1 MRKGLTHGLPL
12 FLYAAAIFAVSSLPK
27 PPPLP
32 SVEGADKALH
42 FVAYAGLAFLFARA
56 YRAYWPGLSGWGLGN
71 LSLLSAALYGLLDE
85 IHQAFVPGR
94 SADPA
99 DWLADSLGAAAG
111 TLAYLLATRRRRAG
125 SARGRLDRSRE
136 PV

>member
-1 MRKGLTHGLPL
+1 MRKAFTHGLPL
-12 FLYAAAIFAVSSLPK
+12 FLYAAAIFTVSSVPQA
-27 PPPLP
+27 PPLP

-42 FVAYAGLAFLFARA
+42 FAAYAGLGVLFARA
-56 YRAYWPGLSGWGLGN
+56 YRARWPGLSGWGLGN

-111 TLAYLLATRRRRAG
+111 VLVYLLATRRRGAG
-125 SARGRLDRSRE
+125 SARGRLDRSRD

>member
-1 MRKGLTHGLPL
+1 MRRGLTHGLPL
-12 FLYAAAIFAVSSLPK
+12 FLYAAAIFTVSSLP
-27 PPPLP
+27 PAPALP

-42 FVAYAGLAFLFARA
+42 FAAYAGLGFLFARA
-56 YRAYWPGLSGWGLGN
+56 YRVRWPGLSTWGLAN
-71 LSLLSAALYGLLDE
+71 WSLLSAALYGLLDE
-85 IHQAFVPGR
+85 VHQAFVPGR

-111 TLAYLLATRRRRAG
+111 VLLYLLARRRRGTG
-125 SARGRLDRSRE
+125 SARGRLDRSRD